1 MHNAVL
7 LDSGKVR
14 HRKGEKKGRKK
25 GGESEHARKVEKE
38 IPRIDRWRR
47 RRRRSSSSSSK
58 KRKKYQNESE
68 I

>member
-7 LDSGKVR
+7 LDSGKAR
-14 HRKGEKKGRKK
+14 RRKERKK
-25 GGESEHARKVEKE
+25 GGEREHARKVEKE